1 MDPRYANLDSRTLA
15 LNVYISQGILFLL
28 GLGGLY
34 FFYIRPGTDWTRA
47 FHMSDIGTV
56 LWYGTLTALAVI
68 VLEIVLLTVLPS
80 DMFDDGGLNERLF
93 RDLSVWHIAVL
104 CLVVAISEEFLF
116 RAVIQPGL
124 GVWWTS
130 ILFAVVHVRYLK
142 KWVMVI
148 VVFVISVWFGT
159 LFEKTGTIWTVV
171 WAHFLID
178 FILGCF
184 VKKGWFVS
192 EKEGFSG
199 EKSNTEEKKEN
210 E

>member
-1 MDPRYANLDSRTLA
+1 MDTRYANLDSRTLA

-34 FFYIRPGTDWTRA
+34 FFYIRSGTDWTRV
-47 FHMSDIGTV
+47 FFVLDIGNV

-124 GVWWTS
+124 DVWWTS

-142 KWVMVI
+142 KWVMVTT
-148 VVFVISVWFGT
+148 VFAISVLFGT

-192 EKEGFSG
+192 KKEGISG
-199 EKSNTEEKKEN
+199 GKSNTEEKKEN